1 MRAKS
6 LTIALAT
13 TVVLGLSAATFSP
26 PAVAADTKPA
36 TSSDTGMMKKSSSK
50 SCAKLDKASQEYK
63 DCKAKQAAAKKAKA
77 DKTKTNKM

>member
-1 MRAKS
+1 MLAKS

-13 TVVLGLSAATFSP
+13 TVVLGLSTATFSP
-26 PAVAADTKPA
+26 PAVAADTKA
-36 TSSDTGMMKKSSSK
+36 TTSSDTGMMKKSSK